1 MSATAL
7 DERKVPPSD
16 IPWPENELQSQQTCP
31 VCGAS
36 ERSALYRDLV
46 DNVFFCAPGKWT
58 SWRCSACGSAYLDP
72 RPSPASIH
80 LAYATYYTHGEAAP
94 KADYADLS
102 SFRKIRRRLVN
113 GYTNWRFSTNEQPAS
128 RLGVLALSV
137 ARTQRDRLHQEY
149 RHLPPRRRVGKVLDI
164 GCGNGAFLR
173 IAGSCGWE
181 TFGVDPDPEAV
192 ETCVR
197 QGSNVR
203 LGGAEQFCDE
213 SGSFDVITMNHVIEH
228 LHDPIAVL
236 KMCNRLLKPDGRLW
250 LETPNIDSLGHRRY
264 GRDWRGLEPPR
275 HLVLFNSR
283 SLTMALH
290 DAGFARIADRGG
302 AMSLASIT
310 KASEAIRRALPV
322 GAGVELSVG
331 QSLMVTKNEIAQRI
345 VPSVREFLTF
355 VAFKR

>member
-1 MSATAL
+1 MCATAL
-7 DERKVPPSD
+7 DERRVPPRD
-16 IPWPENELQSQQTCP
+16 MKWAENELQSQQSCP
-31 VCGAS
+31 ICGAS

-80 LAYATYYTHGEAAP
+80 LAYATYYTHGEAPP

-102 SFRKIRRRLVN
+102 LFRKLRRRLVN
-113 GYTNWRFSTNEQPAS
+113 GYTNLRFSTNEQPAS
-128 RLGVLALSV
+128 VLGVLALSA

-149 RHLPPRRRVGKVLDI
+149 RHLPPRRRAGKVLDV

-173 IAGSCGWE
+173 TAQSCGWE
-181 TFGVDPDPEAV
+181 TFGVDPDPQAV
-192 ETCVR
+192 ETCLR

-203 LGGAEQFCDE
+203 LGGVEQFSDE
-213 SGSFDVITMNHVIEH
+213 VRSFDVITMSHVIEH

-236 KMCNRLLKPDGRLW
+236 KTCNRLLKPDGRLW

-264 GRDWRGLEPPR
+264 GRDWLGLDPPR
-275 HLVLFNSR
+275 HLMLFNSR
-283 SLTMALH
+283 SLKMALH
-290 DAGFARIADRGG
+290 DAGFARLADRGG
-302 AMSLASIT
+302 AMSLTSIT
-310 KASEAIRRALPV
+310 KASEAIQRGLPLGADVELPV
-322 GAGVELSVG
+322 WLR
-331 QSLMVTKNEIAQRI
+331 LMVTKNELAQRI

-355 VAFKR
+355 TAFKK